1 MVDAMLKFLRNMF
14 AVDDSVDGHAAEES
28 FVKIMNML
36 KR

>member
-1 MVDAMLKFLRNMF
+1 MIGDMLKFLRNVF
-14 AVDDSVDGHAAEES
+14 TVDAIEGQALEES

>member
-1 MVDAMLKFLRNMF
+1 MVDAMLKFLRNVF
-14 AVDDSVDGHAAEES
+14 AVDVIEAEALEES

>member
-1 MVDAMLKFLRNMF
+1 MVDAMLKFLRNVF
-14 AVDDSVDGHAAEES
+14 TVDVIEGQALEES